1 MYTSRDETLEEAN
14 LEDLMENFDIQK
26 LKDVDKLMLDRE
38 IDIEEL
44 GLAVRSLKN
53 EKSPGPDGYTSEF
66 YKFFWIDLKYFFYRS
81 MLRGINR
88 GELSTSQKM
97 GIISLL
103 PKGEKPRQYIKNWRP
118 ISLLNISYK
127 NHFQLFS

>member
-1 MYTSRDETLEEAN
+1 
-14 LEDLMENFDIQK
+14 MENYDIQK

-66 YKFFWIDLKYFFYRS
+66 YKFFWIDLEIF
-81 MLRGINR
+81 
-88 GELSTSQKM
+88 
-97 GIISLL
+97 LL
-103 PKGEKPRQYIKNWRP
+103 
-118 ISLLNISYK
+118 
-127 NHFQLFS
+127 